1 MNHAI
6 THDIVITGGR
16 VIDGTGRPAERADLA
31 VTGDV
36 ITAIGMGP
44 YQATTR
50 IDATD
55 RVVAPG
61 FIDLHS
67 HADFTVAGHPTAE
80 TAIAQGVTTLITGN
94 CGQST
99 FPVRDQEEARLST
112 AFRDFPLSWEWTDAA
127 GFGETVMAA
136 GPAVNVGLQVGHN
149 ALRVA
154 VMGQQDRA
162 PDTRELREMCSLIE
176 ESAQHPG
183 VVGFSTGL
191 IYIPGLFAF
200 TDELVALVSAAASCD
215 LLYSTHMR
223 SETSELVEAV
233 EEAIGTAERSGARL
247 EISHLKAMGPEN
259 WGAVDKALELIDAAR
274 ARGVD
279 VAADVY
285 PYTASSTDLS
295 SRVPRWA
302 IDGGRPALLD
312 RLADPVQR
320 ARIAEEMRARFGR
333 DIDPEGVVIA
343 DLPPGE
349 FDSYVGWSIARI
361 GRDRG
366 VDAAEVALD
375 VLAAHAGSVTIVN
388 HAMSEDDVRTVL
400 AHPWVSVASDGW
412 MLAPSG
418 PGRPHPRSF
427 GTFPRVLGRYV
438 REQPTMS
445 LEEAIRK
452 MTTLP
457 ASRIGI
463 TDRGSLTVGAAAD
476 IVVLDPH
483 SIADT
488 STFDDPWQLARG
500 VHTVLVNGTPTLLDG
515 EFTKNHAGRLL
526 QKRKPA

>member
-1 MNHAI
+1 MS
-6 THDIVITGGR
+6 HDTVITGGR
-16 VIDGTGRPAERADLA
+16 VIDGFGAPARRADVA
-31 VTGDV
+31 VTGDR
-36 ITAIGMGP
+36 ITAIGAGP
-44 YQATTR
+44 YPARVQV
-50 IDATD
+50 DATD
-55 RVVAPG
+55 CVVVPG

-67 HADFTVAGHPTAE
+67 HADFTIPGQPAAE
-80 TAIAQGVTTLITGN
+80 AAIAQGVTTLITGN
-94 CGQST
+94 CGQSP
-99 FPVRDQEEARLST
+99 FPVRDPEEARLST
-112 AFRDFPLSWEWTDAA
+112 AFRNFPLSWDWTDAA
-127 GFGETVMAA
+127 GFGKTVMAA

-162 PDTRELREMCSLIE
+162 PDAGELREMCALIA
-176 ESAQHPG
+176 ESAKHPG

-191 IYIPGLFAF
+191 IYIPGLFANQ
-200 TDELVALVSAAASCD
+200 DELVALVSAAASCD

-233 EEAIGTAERSGARL
+233 EEAIRTAERATARL

-259 WGAVDKALELIDAAR
+259 WGAVDRALRLIDGAR

-279 VAADVY
+279 VTADVY
-285 PYTASSTDLS
+285 PYTASSTDLF
-295 SRVPRWA
+295 SRVAKWA
-302 IDGGRPALLD
+302 VDGGRPALLA
-312 RLADPVQR
+312 RLADPPQR
-320 ARIAEEMRARFGR
+320 ARIADEMWARFGR

-349 FDSYVGWSIARI
+349 FERYVGWSIAQI

-366 VDAAEVALD
+366 LDAAEAALD
-375 VLAAHAGSVTIVN
+375 VLAAHAASVTIVN

-412 MLAPSG
+412 ILARTG

-427 GTFPRVLGRYV
+427 GTFPRVLARYV
-438 REQPTMS
+438 RDQGVMT

-457 ASRIGI
+457 ASRIGV

-476 IVVLDPH
+476 VVVLDPD

-500 VHTVLVNGTPTLLDG
+500 VRTVLVNGTPAMLDG
-515 EFTKNHAGRLL
+515 DFTGRRTGRLL
-526 QKRKPA
+526 QKGGPA